1 MARLITKNRKSD
13 VLTPSQLRCLSKIPT
28 INITSGCFHNCI
40 YCYSKGYS
48 QYPGDGKAIL
58 FANTAEKLSEE
69 LARKRKKPQ
78 AVYFCPSCDPFQP
91 VPEIL
96 DQTYKTMETLLG
108 ADIGVQFV
116 TKAVVPSNF
125 IKLFASCSD
134 LVCAQ
139 VGLTCVDDNIRRIFE
154 PSAASVS
161 KRLATLQNLVG
172 IGVTTGARADPLIYG
187 VLDSD
192 KSLCDLFSAITETG
206 VKEVAINY
214 LFLRPAIRQSIKKNI
229 SDKELLAKV
238 LKPYSEGPTLPI
250 GMKNSQ
256 GVALPKEIREKA
268 FERIK
273 NIASDIGLSI
283 HICGCKNSDITTESC
298 HITRLSHS
306 AQLNLFG
313 AEPSKGSY
321 PRKPISFAR

>member
-40 YCYSKGYS
+40 YCYTKGYS
-48 QYPGDGKAIL
+48 QYPGDGKVIL
-58 FANTAEKLSEE
+58 FANTADKLKEE
-69 LARKRKKPQ
+69 LDRKRKKPE

-96 DQTYKTMETLLG
+96 DQTYKTMETLLR
-108 ADIGVQFV
+108 ANIGVQFV
-116 TKAVVPSNF
+116 TKAIVPANF
-125 IKLFASCSD
+125 IKLFARYSN

-139 VGLTCVDDNIRRIFE
+139 VGLTCVDDNIRKIFE
-154 PSAASVS
+154 PRTAGVS
-161 KRLATLQNLVG
+161 DKLATLQNL
-172 IGVTTGARADPLIYG
+172 IATGVATSARADPLIHG
-187 VLDSD
+187 VMDSD
-192 KSLCDLFSAITETG
+192 KSLTDLFSAIIKAG
-206 VKEVAINY
+206 VTEVAINY
-214 LFLRPAIRQSIKKNI
+214 LFLRSAIKESVKKNI
-229 SDKELLAKV
+229 SGRELLAKV
-238 LKPYSEGPTLPI
+238 LEPYSAGVKLPI

-256 GVALPKEIREKA
+256 GIALPKEIREKA

-273 NIASDIGLSI
+273 NIALDFGLSV

-306 AQLNLFG
+306 TQLHLFG
-313 AEPSKGSY
+313 
-321 PRKPISFAR
+321 